1 MLTVTDDGPGMT
13 PEVVERVFEPFF
25 STKPK
30 GEGTGLGLSSVYGI
44 VQQNGGDVRIDSTPG
59 AGTTVRVV
67 LPGST
72 EGATSVSGTEP
83 AHGGGSERI
92 LLVEDEQ
99 ALREGTSRL
108 LQARGYSVLTAAD
121 GVEALEVMDREDQ
134 PIDVVVTDVAM
145 PRHARGRS
153 CPPAGADP
161 PAAAC
166 PLRLRIRLGR
176 IRAARTAP
184 AQARHRAR
192 SARRRSVSCSMAER
206 ADVVERGEETEAT
219 VRVLV
224 VDDHRMFAE
233 SLARLLGDEDGIEVI
248 GVAASS
254 EEGVGAVQRLKP
266 DVVLVDYRMPDRDGV
281 ETAATIKELDPSCMV
296 VMLTGSEDDRV
307 LLGAIDAGC
316 SGFLTKDRAAG
327 EVARAVRAAASGE
340 ALISPAQLARLL
352 PRLSSKKTEVG
363 TDLTR
368 RELELLTHLAR
379 GSSNKA
385 IAADLHLSLNTVR
398 NYVQS
403 VLTKL
408 DAHSKLEAVATAVRE
423 GIIDY
428 PSAG

>member
-1 MLTVTDDGPGMT
+1 
-13 PEVVERVFEPFF
+13 
-25 STKPK
+25 
-30 GEGTGLGLSSVYGI
+30 
-44 VQQNGGDVRIDSTPG
+44 
-59 AGTTVRVV
+59 
-67 LPGST
+67 
-72 EGATSVSGTEP
+72 
-83 AHGGGSERI
+83 
-92 LLVEDEQ
+92 
-99 ALREGTSRL
+99 
-108 LQARGYSVLTAAD
+108 
-121 GVEALEVMDREDQ
+121 
-134 PIDVVVTDVAM
+134 
-145 PRHARGRS
+145 
-153 CPPAGADP
+153 
-161 PAAAC
+161 
-166 PLRLRIRLGR
+166 
-176 IRAARTAP
+176 
-184 AQARHRAR
+184 
-192 SARRRSVSCSMAER
+192 MAER